1 MAKRAVT
8 TDNKEVLKKM
18 RQLHLD
24 GLTKVEICR
33 ALKLSMPQVSLA
45 LSQMTTFGYFDPSAC
60 KKVVEDRYRLRVGQV
75 RNFSLDTLTYAL
87 KNLIQQIAEMPENKL
102 RKEALKQELI
112 EIEMIELK
120 RVRKHAQAC
129 KEAKEKKKSLP
140 LLAELTE
147 KQHRR
152 ALEIEAELEYYAE
165 SDVKVGS
172 KDVLALTAALV
183 KLHEIEKEVNT
194 DKVDTDT
201 IEGEAT
207 LAGMTLVEARKIIN
221 SDPTMQEQVKR
232 AEASLEKGVDL
243 EEEFL
248 DGFDEFN
255 KG

>member
-1 MAKRAVT
+1 M
-8 TDNKEVLKKM
+8 
-18 RQLHLD
+18 
-24 GLTKVEICR
+24 
-33 ALKLSMPQVSLA
+33 
-45 LSQMTTFGYFDPSAC
+45 
-60 KKVVEDRYRLRVGQV
+60 
-75 RNFSLDTLTYAL
+75 
-87 KNLIQQIAEMPENKL
+87 
-102 RKEALKQELI
+102 
-112 EIEMIELK
+112 
-120 RVRKHAQAC
+120 
-129 KEAKEKKKSLP
+129 
-140 LLAELTE
+140 
-147 KQHRR
+147 
-152 ALEIEAELEYYAE
+152 EIEAELQYYAE

-232 AEASLEKGVDL
+232 AEASLEKGVNL